1 MGRVCYK
8 TKEHAF
14 GISEF
19 LGVAGYQL
27 LRIVNYR
34 RDLGDSPMQVFNY
47 ILNGDA
53 AAVKNQNQ
61 PRINHLYSF
70 KREGKIEHRYLLLV
84 NIYVHSM
91 IK

>member
-19 LGVAGYQL
+19 LLGGVAGYQL

-53 AAVKNQNQ
+53 AAVKEPEPAKN
-61 PRINHLYSF
+61 
-70 KREGKIEHRYLLLV
+70 
-84 NIYVHSM
+84 
-91 IK
+91 